1 MARATVAARPADT
14 PPPLPPLPKRR
25 GVELALLVGAVF
37 ISVCGYV
44 VVGLA
49 RWHALPGGAIRYGA
63 GLGGLALLA
72 HLAVRFRAPYA
83 DPLLLPTAVLLNG
96 LGLVL
101 IFRLDQDTPADH
113 AAPTQ
118 LLWSTVGVALFTAV
132 VVLLRDHRM
141 LQRYAYV
148 CAALALVLM
157 AAPILFPAVNGAKIW
172 IRFAGFSLQPGEFA
186 KVLITVFFA
195 GYLAANR
202 AALAHTGRRMWR
214 LRLPT
219 GRVLGPIV
227 AVWLISV
234 AVLVLERDLGTSLLF
249 FGIFV
254 VLLYVATGRTGWLAI
269 GLVLAG
275 IGAVAVGTLE
285 PHVHSRVEDWQHPF
299 AGIAAG
305 KGPGQLAQSLFAF
318 AAGGM
323 FGTGLGQGHSYLI
336 GFAMKSD
343 FILATYG
350 EELGLAGL
358 TALFLLYALLVA
370 CGYRAAVALRDPFGS
385 LLAVGLAALPAL
397 QVFVIAGGVMGLIPL
412 TGMAMPFLAQGGSS
426 VVTNWIIVALLLRIS
441 NRARMPRP
449 EGGST
454 TGSGAAGSG
463 TAGSAGPG
471 HPAHGTGGSPAHAA
485 GGGAA
490 GDGRSSAADLPAH
503 GTGLGAGS
511 WVVGFMKPTPPQ
523 APDTPDTPDTQGRPR
538 AQNAS
543 AQAQTQPPGAPPT
556 APADDAPAPE
566 AGR

>member
-1 MARATVAARPADT
+1 MARAAAARPLDT
-14 PPPLPPLPKRR
+14 PPPLPLLPKRR
-25 GVELALLVGAVF
+25 GIELALLVGAVL

-49 RWHALPGGAIRYGA
+49 RWHALPGGAVRYGA

-96 LGLVL
+96 IGLVL
-101 IFRLDQDTPADH
+101 IFRLDLDTPGNH

-118 LLWSTVGVALFTAV
+118 LVWSTVGFLLFIGV
-132 VVLLRDHRM
+132 VVLLDDHRT
-141 LQRYAYV
+141 LQRYAAR
-148 CAALALVLM
+148 CAGLALLLM

-172 IRFAGFSLQPGEFA
+172 IRLAGFSIQPGEFA

-195 GYLAANR
+195 AYLAANR
-202 AALAHTGRRMWR
+202 GVLARTGRSMGR
-214 LRLPT
+214 LRLPA
-219 GRVLGPIV
+219 GRVLGPVV
-227 AVWLISV
+227 AIWLVSV

-249 FGIFV
+249 FGLFV
-254 VLLYVATGRTGWLAI
+254 VLLYVATGRTGWIAV
-269 GLVLAG
+269 GLLLAG
-275 IGAVAVGTLE
+275 IGAAAVGTLE

-305 KGPGQLAQSLFAF
+305 QGPGQLAQSLFAF

-343 FILATYG
+343 FILATFG

-370 CGYRAAVALRDPFGS
+370 RGYRAALGLRDPFGS
-385 LLAVGLAALPAL
+385 LLAVGLAALPGL

-441 NRARMPRP
+441 NRARTPR
-449 EGGST
+449 
-454 TGSGAAGSG
+454 AAGGGPESG
-463 TAGSAGPG
+463 GRAGAEAGSAGAG
-471 HPAHGTGGSPAHAA
+471 AGGAASGPPAHAA
-485 GGGAA
+485 DHRPVDEAVGEAVNEAA
-490 GDGRSSAADLPAH
+490 RDGRSGA
-503 GTGLGAGS
+503 GGLAGRDTFFGAGS
-511 WVVGFMKPTPPQ
+511 WVVGFLKPTASPSRSRPP
-523 APDTPDTPDTQGRPR
+523 
-538 AQNAS
+538 S
-543 AQAQTQPPGAPPT
+543 APPPT
-556 APADDAPAPE
+556 SAPPPAPADEASSPE